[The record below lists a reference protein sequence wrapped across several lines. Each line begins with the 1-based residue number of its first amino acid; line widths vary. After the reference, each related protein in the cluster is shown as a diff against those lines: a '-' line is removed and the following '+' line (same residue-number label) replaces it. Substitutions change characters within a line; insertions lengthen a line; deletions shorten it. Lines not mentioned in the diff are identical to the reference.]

1 MQVNG
6 AWFLCDDGVVRPVL
20 YGEILAG
27 NGAWILVPFL
37 VDTGADRT
45 VFSAVVL
52 AALQLQPRSTQEYLG
67 GLGGITRS
75 AMVETQLH
83 FSLEAGGTVT
93 FRGQYAAVTTP
104 EALDMSVLGRDIT
117 GRVAVIADRPG
128 NVVCLLGQ
136 RYQYRITQI

>member
-1 MQVNG
+1 M
-6 AWFLCDDGVVRPVL
+6 RPVI

-27 NGAWILVPFL
+27 NGAWVLAPFL

-52 AALQLQPRSTQEYLG
+52 AALQLQPISTQEYLG

-75 AMVETQLH
+75 VMVETQLH

-93 FRGQYAAVTTP
+93 FRGQYAAVTAP
-104 EALDMSVLGRDIT
+104 ETLDMSVLGRDIT
-117 GRVAVIADRPG
+117 GRFAVIVDRPD

-136 RYQYRITQI
+136 RHQYSITQR